1 MWCPVCKNEYI
12 EGVTTCVDCGSEL
25 VAELP
30 EEIDPAAPQVI
41 GSVINEEIGNK
52 FIQFFRYSGLQ
63 TCGLM
68 PKEDEEGF
76 DIVVRGAE
84 LDRALTLVQT
94 FANVETEDEIDYNA
108 ILPVIEGHM
117 EEIKQE
123 EGKELLSD
131 LRNEASTVY
140 VNKKD
145 KYTDLKFS
153 GYSFIVFGVV
163 GFIFVAINLSGIFR
177 LFNNFS
183 MCVLGVVFTAF
194 LIFGIVSL
202 KKASTL
208 KGLVSEE
215 ENVLDKVQEYMD
227 EHFTDEY
234 FASLDD
240 DTLPEEE
247 NFFHVTEILKAELA
261 EAFPLFSKG
270 YIDQIVDE
278 RYGEYCDRKAE

>member
-25 VAELP
+25 VTELP

-41 GSVINEEIGNK
+41 GSVVSEEIGNK
-52 FIQFFRYSGLQ
+52 FIRFFRFSGIQ
-63 TCGLM
+63 TCGLIQ
-68 PKEDEEGF
+68 KEDGEGF
-76 DIVVRGAE
+76 DIVVKGAE

-94 FANVETEDEIDYNA
+94 FANVETNDELDYNA
-108 ILPVIEGHM
+108 IAPIIEGHLD
-117 EEIKQE
+117 EIKDE

-153 GYSFIVFGVV
+153 GYSFIVFGIV
-163 GFIFVAINLSGIFR
+163 GYLFVGINLAGIFR

-194 LIFGIVSL
+194 LVFGVMSL
-202 KKASTL
+202 RKASNI

-215 ENVLDKVQEYMD
+215 ENVVEKVQEYIE

-234 FASLDD
+234 FASLED
-240 DTLPEEE
+240 DTLSEEE
-247 NFFHVTEILKAELA
+247 GFFHVTEILKAEIA
-261 EAFPLFSKG
+261 EQFPLFGKG
-270 YIDQIVDE
+270 YIDQLADDC
-278 RYGEYCDRKAE
+278 YGEYCDRKAE